1 MNRQLMHDELAD
13 ARAYAESRASE
24 ETEAALRIFFRAC
37 ADVLADALKRETGA
51 LIPAEIDRLDRAAK

>member
-37 ADVLADALKRETGA
+37 ADVLADALKREMKE
-51 LIPAEIDRLDRAAK
+51 AEHT